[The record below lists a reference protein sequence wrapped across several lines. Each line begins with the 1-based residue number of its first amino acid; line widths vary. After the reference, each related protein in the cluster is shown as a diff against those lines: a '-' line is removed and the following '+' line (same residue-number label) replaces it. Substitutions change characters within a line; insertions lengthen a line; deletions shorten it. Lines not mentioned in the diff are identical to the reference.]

1 MVLVYHFFMSG
12 SAESVKSQNDLKLLQ
27 VHSGS
32 ELPFSK
38 YNSVFENSWEFGVF
52 VMPQSWL
59 KERLK

>member
-1 MVLVYHFFMSG
+1 MSG
-12 SAESVKSQNDLKLLQ
+12 SGGSAKSQNDLKLSQ

-32 ELPFSK
+32 GLPFSK